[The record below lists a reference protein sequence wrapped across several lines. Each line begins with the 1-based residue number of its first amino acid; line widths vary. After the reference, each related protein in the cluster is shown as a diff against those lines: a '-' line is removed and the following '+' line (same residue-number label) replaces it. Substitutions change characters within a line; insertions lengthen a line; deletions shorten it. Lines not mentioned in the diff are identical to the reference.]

1 MTIREATRADLPHI
15 VVMGL
20 HFLRASEY
28 TGKIQEN
35 PDAMFDLALRL
46 IESVDGIIFVD
57 GDAKPTGMI
66 GLHLYQ
72 HPMSG
77 EVITSEL
84 FWWVEPDHRG
94 SGMDLLKAAERWAK
108 EHGSSSIQMIA
119 PNDRVSRIYKARGYE
134 KTEEHYQ
141 KVIT

>member
-1 MTIREATRADLPHI
+1 MIREAVRDDIPHI

-28 TGKIQEN
+28 TGKIREN
-35 PDAMFDLALRL
+35 PNAMFDLALKL
-46 IESVDGIIFVD
+46 IESDGAIIYLA
-57 GDAKPTGMI
+57 GDNRPTGMI
-66 GLHLYQ
+66 GLHIYE

-77 EVITSEL
+77 ERLASEL

-94 SGMDLLKAAERWAK
+94 SGMDLLKAAERWAR
-108 EHGSSSIQMIA
+108 EYGCSGIQMIS
-119 PNDRVSRIYKARGYE
+119 PNERVSRLYRARGYE

-141 KVIT
+141 RTF